1 MPLHLEARMVRDAL
15 AEHVVALCGRCR
27 AAVTPPPSPFLPYP
41 PRLLLP
47 YPLRPAESRPLPP
60 HAMSARLPHRR
71 VSYLLTDRWYHDTPQ
86 ASPNGRFIAAAAFTA
101 DVKDQ
106 RPLAGYFLQL
116 FFYFIWVVNAMGLL
130 SLKVYSKDS
139 SVKEIN
145 KVLQLKGHKWLFVE
159 TGAVLD
165 TAEKAHEGDIDGIA
179 WPPWTIP
186 NAINRG
192 FSMCHNAP
200 LDR

>member
-71 VSYLLTDRWYHDTPQ
+71 VHRIGDRDTTGQ
-86 ASPNGRFIAAAAFTA
+86 APFRCSGEMTQVWEI
-101 DVKDQ
+101 
-106 RPLAGYFLQL
+106 
-116 FFYFIWVVNAMGLL
+116 
-130 SLKVYSKDS
+130 VYSKDR
-139 SVKEIN
+139 SVKEVN
-145 KVLQLKGHKWLFVE
+145 KVLQLKGHKSDVTCLCFAPISEQIIISSRDGSIRVWNIN
-159 TGAVLD
+159 
-165 TAEKAHEGDIDGIA
+165 GDIDGIA

-186 NAINRG
+186 NAGVDKKVKLLVSSEAINRG